1 MRVETARPWTWLLA
15 GAAGWG
21 VLAWALAL
29 AGMGETLPTLP
40 DDAALARPLPP
51 LRAAQ
56 SSRIGPL
63 GQYSEIGQ
71 RPLFSTDRRPKPFFL
86 QGEGDASATTAFDY
100 VLTSVMITPNLQLAI
115 LQPPD
120 GSQSLRV
127 KLGDAPEPQP
137 AWRLVS
143 LNARSA
149 VFEGPEGQKTLELRV
164 FDGTGGERP
173 TSATPGA
180 APATPAQA
188 AARCGGSGAHVEQVP
203 REAAI
208 ARLCALHELAAR
220 EEGEGGQ
227 HELLVDQGE
236 GGKAAAKARHPHHRM
251 HMAANGQARAVR
263 QAFAGGVG
271 ERKWPVLHVLALQQ
285 QTQRGVG
292 GRAVVVAFDQPHV
305 HAGVARPKGL
315 PLLRPQGV
323 DVAAVQQVAQA
334 PH

>member
-1 MRVETARPWTWLLA
+1 MRVDTARPWTWLLA

-21 VLAWALAL
+21 VLAWVLAL
-29 AGMGETLPTLP
+29 AGMGEPLPALP

-51 LRAAQ
+51 LRTAQ
-56 SSRIGPL
+56 PSRIGPL

-71 RPLFSTDRRPKPFFL
+71 RPLFATDRRPKPFFL

-164 FDGTGGERP
+164 FDGTGGQRPTAAAGSTPGTAPAPAGQAATAAAEANERP
-173 TSATPGA
+173 GPQGPAVVDPGTTTPPP
-180 APATPAQA
+180 APATPRPAAEPTNAQTPVTPEA
-188 AARCGGSGAHVEQVP
+188 QMEAIRKRIQARREQLR
-203 REAAI
+203 REAA
-208 ARLCALHELAAR
+208 
-220 EEGEGGQ
+220 
-227 HELLVDQGE
+227 
-236 GGKAAAKARHPHHRM
+236 
-251 HMAANGQARAVR
+251 
-263 QAFAGGVG
+263 
-271 ERKWPVLHVLALQQ
+271 
-285 QTQRGVG
+285 QTQPP
-292 GRAVVVAFDQPHV
+292 A
-305 HAGVARPKGL
+305 K
-315 PLLRPQGV
+315 
-323 DVAAVQQVAQA
+323 
-334 PH
+334 